1 MADARIQT
9 SLPTHPKT
17 KKLIRRL
24 GAGGAWHLVRLFLWA
39 AENRTDG
46 DLSGLSDEDLELAVD
61 FEGEEGLFVQTL
73 VSVGFL
79 DGDAGARRIHDWA
92 EHNPWA
98 AGAEA
103 RSEKSKWAA
112 LCKRHGREVAA
123 MEMPEYAAR
132 LLKQSQ
138 AKASGVPES
147 ASGMPVAEFS
157 SAPSPLPIP
166 SPSPSPS
173 PLPNHSSL
181 RSEVESADAPQPA
194 NPKRKAAGQ
203 IEKPEGVTEQTWDD
217 WMALRKRKGAPV
229 TTTVLN
235 SAIREAEKARISLE
249 DFLQIW
255 CFRGSQG
262 LQADWIKPHELAGRP
277 VLGGMQVARPLN
289 KQEALEARN
298 RAIGEEWARDMMRRE
313 GVLGD

>member
-24 GAGGAWHLVRLFLWA
+24 GPAGAWHLVRLFLWA

-46 DLSGLSDEDLELAVD
+46 NLTGLSDEDLELAVD
-61 FEGEEGLFVQTL
+61 FDGEEGAFVQTL

-79 DGDAGARRIHDWA
+79 DGEEGARSIHDWA

-132 LLKQSQ
+132 LQKQSQ
-138 AKASGVPES
+138 EKALGVPES
-147 ASGMPVAEFS
+147 ASGTPVAES
-157 SAPSPLPIP
+157 GSAPLP
-166 SPSPSPS
+166 SPSPLPS

-181 RSEVESADAPQPA
+181 RSEVGSADAPQPA
-194 NPKRKAAGQ
+194 KQKRKTAGQ

-262 LQADWIKPHELAGRP
+262 LQADWIKPHELAGRA
-277 VLGGMQVARPLN
+277 VMGGMQVARPLN